1 LHEGAENEQPVQR
14 KDERE
19 PNDAGDEITDNGTP
33 QQKLVLDELMRGVE
47 RVARLDE
54 HVGKLPQRDKPD
66 EDRQQVE
73 RAASLVLY
81 ATPEIV
87 VFEGRLTL

>member
-1 LHEGAENEQPVQR
+1 
-14 KDERE
+14 
-19 PNDAGDEITDNGTP
+19 
-33 QQKLVLDELMRGVE
+33 MCGVE

-54 HVGKLPQRDKPD
+54 HVGKVPQRDKPD